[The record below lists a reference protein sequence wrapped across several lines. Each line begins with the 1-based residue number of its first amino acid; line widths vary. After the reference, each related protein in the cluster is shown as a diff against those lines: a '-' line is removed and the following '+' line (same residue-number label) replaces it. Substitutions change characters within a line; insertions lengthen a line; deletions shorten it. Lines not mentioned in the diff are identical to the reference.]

1 MGKKINSLEAPREKK
16 GTHEI
21 NLLACPD
28 SAELTRAKQ
37 HLTETREALENRRQ
51 ALRDLPASDARRAM
65 YSARAESAESE
76 ERAAL
81 VEVLRLRQDVLS
93 EHIYMC
99 RTRYDLALK
108 DAKETGERLA
118 ALMNQGG
125 AISC

>member
-1 MGKKINSLEAPREKK
+1 MAAKKCDATRLE
-16 GTHEI
+16 
-21 NLLACPD
+21 NLLAAPD
-28 SAELTRAKQ
+28 SPALAQARAA
-37 HLTETREALENRRQ
+37 LTEARETLDNRRQ

-65 YSARAESAESE
+65 YSARVESAESE